1 VIRHVFVDI
10 GGVLGTNG
18 WDREQRQRAVE
29 TFGLDRTDFEFR
41 HQEIVGAWEEGRIS
55 MDEYLDLAIFHCARD
70 FSRDQF
76 REFVFSQSQPFEDS
90 IAAVREVVEHR
101 EFMVMTLNNESAELN
116 RFRIERFGLSG
127 MFSAFLSSCWLHARK
142 PTRAFFERAFGVA
155 NAIPEHSLLIDDREQ
170 NIVRARELGM
180 QTIHCTNPKELHTQL
195 VSAGLLR
202 TGS

>member
-170 NIVRARELGM
+170 NIVRARELGL

>member
-1 VIRHVFVDI
+1 MNWGLTATQRARRRERERQDAAGSTGESETTKPPMGPRAHASPHARSAAVESRSS
-10 GGVLGTNG
+10 GGPPDPSGRLDSQT
-18 WDREQRQRAVE
+18 REQVAQR
-29 TFGLDRTDFEFR
+29 RDFE
-41 HQEIVGAWEEGRIS
+41 
-55 MDEYLDLAIFHCARD
+55 AR
-70 FSRDQF
+70 RG
-76 REFVFSQSQPFEDS
+76 EF
-90 IAAVREVVEHR
+90 I
-101 EFMVMTLNNESAELN
+101 VMTLNNESAELN

-155 NAIPEHSLLIDDREQ
+155 NANPQQALLVDDREQ

-180 QTIHCTNPKELHTQL
+180 QTIHCTNPKELHAQL